1 MRASFI
7 HIADTHLGYEQYGVR
22 ERFNDFSRAFWD
34 IIDDALNRRVDFM
47 VIAGDLFNKRAID
60 ALTLIHA
67 IEGLK
72 KLKERGIPV
81 VAIEGNH
88 DRSYYR
94 DGISW
99 LQFLCHQQYLML
111 LAPRM
116 RDGVPQLAS
125 WDPHTMVGSHV
136 DLLDG
141 RLRVYGLPWQGAA
154 TLRSMDGLAK
164 AMEAVRD
171 EEEAA
176 GIEYRLLMMHTG
188 LDGIVPRIQ
197 GLPTMAQFEPLRHQV
212 DYLALGHVHKPYE
225 FYDWMYNPGST
236 ETCGAEESA
245 WEDRGYYYVEI
256 DTEHPESIIDPH
268 KQARYHRATHL
279 VSKRRPFIRHDLR
292 VDGLQEPGELYT
304 RLDEYCR
311 RHGPDHDEDAVRP
324 LVQIN
329 LVGTLAF
336 DAGSLDT
343 NYMEEIVRNH
353 FAPLHVRI
361 DNNTNDQ
368 DYVPDD
374 GDIDGRDRSTWH
386 ELERRIF
393 EELIGRDSR
402 YLPAREQWSRVLA
415 ELKQMALQKDDP
427 TRIALHLREKRA
439 ELLVSISN
447 GVSGKGPVPAASPRG
462 VYSDQT

>member
-7 HIADTHLGYEQYGVR
+7 HLADTHLGYEQYGVR

-34 IIDDALNRRVDFM
+34 IVQEALDRQVDFV

-60 ALTLIHA
+60 AQTLIHA

-72 KLKERGIPV
+72 LLKEKGIPV
-81 VAIEGNH
+81 LAIEGNH

-116 RDGVPQLAS
+116 RDGAPLLTR
-125 WDPHTMVGSHV
+125 WEPDTMLGSYV

-154 TLRSMDGLAK
+154 TVRSMDGLAM
-164 AMEAVRD
+164 AL
-171 EEEAA
+171 EAA
-176 GIEYRLLMMHTG
+176 RAQEDDEGIQYRLLMMHTG
-188 LDGIVPRIQ
+188 IEGIVPRIQ
-197 GLPTMAQFEPLRHQV
+197 GLPSMAQFQPLRNYV

-225 FYDWMYNPGST
+225 FDGWIYNPGST

-256 DTEHPESIIDPH
+256 DTKNPERIIDPE
-268 KQARYHRATHL
+268 KQAGYHRATHL
-279 VSKRRPFIRHDLR
+279 TSKRRPFVRHELHIDDLN
-292 VDGLQEPGELYT
+292 EPGAVYVLLE
-304 RLDEYCR
+304 DYCR
-311 RHGPDHDEDAVRP
+311 REGPKHETDKMRP
-324 LVQIN
+324 LVQVH

-336 DAGSLDT
+336 DAGALDQAH
-343 NYMEEIVRNH
+343 MEEIVCNY
-353 FAPLHVRI
+353 FQPLYVRV

-368 DYVPDD
+368 DYVPE
-374 GDIDGRDRSTWH
+374 GGELDGRDRSTWH

-393 EELIGRDSR
+393 EELVSRDTR
-402 YLPAREQWSRVLA
+402 YLPAKEQWSSVLA
-415 ELKQMALQKDDP
+415 DLKQMALQKDDP
-427 TRIALHLREKRA
+427 AHIAQFLREKREA
-439 ELLVSISN
+439 LL
-447 GVSGKGPVPAASPRG
+447 GL
-462 VYSDQT
+462 